1 MGSVITII
9 IVIVAVILQITKA
22 VREQR
27 ESSGGGD
34 EGWWEDEGKGA
45 AAPTAPTAP
54 QPLVKRSPPAVP
66 AGKPKPTPSAHVQAI
81 LRQLQQQQQQQVQ
94 AAAPRPKPVPA
105 APPPA
110 ARHYLDEQA
119 VEAEL
124 AQAAKA
130 ATEQAVTEVYTQSMG
145 AAFPL
150 ARRIRPQRQAGQR
163 GPIRVKAHGQAN
175 LRRAILLG
183 EVLGPPRAF
192 DL

>member
-27 ESSGGGD
+27 EAGGSD
-34 EGWWEDEGKGA
+34 EGWWEEEGKSSTA
-45 AAPTAPTAP
+45 PAAKPQPTAVKRPPPVPAAPS
-54 QPLVKRSPPAVP
+54 R
-66 AGKPKPTPSAHVQAI
+66 PTPSPHVQAI
-81 LRQLQQQQQQQVQ
+81 LRQLQQQAQVQ
-94 AAAPRPKPVPA
+94 AAPPKPKPAPA
-105 APPPA
+105 APPPPPEV
-110 ARHYLDEQA
+110 RHYLNEQE

-130 ATEQAVTEVYTQSMG
+130 VTEQAVTKVYTQSAS

-150 ARRIRPQRQAGQR
+150 VRQVRPQRHAGQR
-163 GPIRVKAHGQAN
+163 GPIRVKAHGKAN
-175 LRRAILLG
+175 LRQAILLG